1 MSKLQIFEN
10 PEFGDIRMIEIDGV
24 PYAVGIDIARALG
37 YAAPSKAVIDRCE
50 GITKAVIPSYNQHG
64 AEVMQETNVI
74 PESDI
79 YRLIFGSKLEGAKKF
94 QAWVFE
100 EVLPS
105 IRKTGMYATPETAE
119 RLMNDPDFLIRALEE
134 IKAVRAKNAALEAEN
149 TQMRPKARFA
159 DAVACAETDIP
170 VGDLAKI
177 LRGNGVDIGQ
187 NRLFAWMRAH
197 EYLMQ
202 SRGNGVDIGQNRLFA
217 WMRANE
223 YLMCYK
229 GSGWNAPTQMAM
241 DLGLFRVTET
251 TTTRA
256 DGRVHLNRVT
266 MVTGK
271 GQQYFVNM
279 LLQEEDGAL
288 PRIMLDEQAW
298 ARDIVR
304 TQDLG
309 DMPMRALTCV
319 ARHYL
324 EQGLGTDAVRE
335 RLNALYNKGSHCGFI
350 DISER
355 ILKEAGK
362 RGLLYI
368 TSIPVTR
375 RELQAIRGIDGIRR
389 QRVAFALLALAKYQ
403 NHAHGENHDWVSFR
417 HKDVFAMAN
426 VKVSVNEQYLLLND
440 LKSMGL
446 LKYNRRVDNLDVRVL
461 YTDHEGPAVMEIHDM
476 RNLGHQYMRH
486 WGGRFVE
493 CRDCGAVVPR
503 KSPRQMYCVDCARL
517 ENAKRSQAFYN
528 KKIGIAA

>member
-202 SRGNGVDIGQNRLFA
+202 SRGAD
-217 WMRANE
+217 
-223 YLMCYK
+223 
-229 GSGWNAPTQMAM
+229 WNAPTQRAM
-241 DLGLFRVTET
+241 DLGLFRVKESALTHPG
-251 TTTRA
+251 
-256 DGRVHLNRVT
+256 GRVSVGKAP
-266 MVTGK
+266 MVTGI
-271 GQQYFVNM
+271 GQLHFVN
-279 LLQEEDGAL
+279 
-288 PRIMLDEQAW
+288 RF
-298 ARDIVR
+298 
-304 TQDLG
+304 LG
-309 DMPMRALTCV
+309 EV
-319 ARHYL
+319 
-324 EQGLGTDAVRE
+324 
-335 RLNALYNKGSHCGFI
+335 
-350 DISER
+350 
-355 ILKEAGK
+355 
-362 RGLLYI
+362 
-368 TSIPVTR
+368 
-375 RELQAIRGIDGIRR
+375 
-389 QRVAFALLALAKYQ
+389 
-403 NHAHGENHDWVSFR
+403 
-417 HKDVFAMAN
+417 
-426 VKVSVNEQYLLLND
+426 
-440 LKSMGL
+440 
-446 LKYNRRVDNLDVRVL
+446 
-461 YTDHEGPAVMEIHDM
+461 
-476 RNLGHQYMRH
+476 
-486 WGGRFVE
+486 
-493 CRDCGAVVPR
+493 
-503 KSPRQMYCVDCARL
+503 
-517 ENAKRSQAFYN
+517 
-528 KKIGIAA
+528 

>member
-1 MSKLQIFEN
+1 MSKLQIFNYEGNNIRTAELNGEPAVVLADVCKVLDIEN
-10 PEFGDIRMIEIDGV
+10 HRNVAARLDEDEKGVCTMDTPGGKQDLTVISESGLYSIILLSRKPE
-24 PYAVGIDIARALG
+24 
-37 YAAPSKAVIDRCE
+37 
-50 GITKAVIPSYNQHG
+50 
-64 AEVMQETNVI
+64 
-74 PESDI
+74 
-79 YRLIFGSKLEGAKKF
+79 AKKF
-94 QAWVFE
+94 KRWVTH

-105 IRKTGMYATPETAE
+105 IRKHGMYARDEILDNPQLLMDVTQALIDE
-119 RLMNDPDFLIRALEE
+119 RRKSKQLLEE
-134 IKAVRAKNAALEAEN
+134 NTALEAAN
-149 TQMRPKARFA
+149 TEMRPKARFA

-170 VGDLAKI
+170 VGELAKI
-177 LRGNGVDIGQ
+177 L
-187 NRLFAWMRAH
+187 
-197 EYLMQ
+197 
-202 SRGNGVDIGQNRLFA
+202 RGNGVDIGQNRLFA